1 MFEIGKI
8 TTTHG
13 IKGELKVVS
22 LSDFDRFKKNEKMF
36 IVKDNQ
42 KIELTVENIKNQVNN
57 LIVKFKEFNNIN
69 EVLDFRGLIIYSNT
83 RGKLNKNEFYYE
95 SLYDLEVYN
104 VNDNSYIGKVTDIV
118 ELPHGKL
125 LEIYNEDKKILIPF
139 VDEFIVEVTDTKIV
153 IKPIEGLLW
162 LLILLRFFLIFLM
175 NF

>member
-83 RGKLNKNEFYYE
+83 RGKLNKNEFYY
-95 SLYDLEVYN
+95 N
-104 VNDNSYIGKVTDIV
+104 VVTA
-118 ELPHGKL
+118 
-125 LEIYNEDKKILIPF
+125 
-139 VDEFIVEVTDTKIV
+139 
-153 IKPIEGLLW
+153 
-162 LLILLRFFLIFLM
+162 
-175 NF
+175 